1 MLLLGYLKKKNQNTN
16 YNQKFK
22 VTDLMK
28 CSIFEED
35 QGQSENHHNSRLNL
49 EHWNKQRGHFSAIAT
64 TPMIALIAM
73 FTD

>member
-1 MLLLGYLKKKNQNTN
+1 MLEREKEKGIMLLLGYLKKKNQNTN

-35 QGQSENHHNSRLNL
+35 QG
-49 EHWNKQRGHFSAIAT
+49 
-64 TPMIALIAM
+64 
-73 FTD
+73 